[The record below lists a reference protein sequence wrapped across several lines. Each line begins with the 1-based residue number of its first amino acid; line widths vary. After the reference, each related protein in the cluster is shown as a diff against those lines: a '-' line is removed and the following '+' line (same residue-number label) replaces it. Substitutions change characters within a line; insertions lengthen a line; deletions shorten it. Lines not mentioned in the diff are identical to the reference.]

1 MSGISAFVLG
11 NSKDGGKEFKLGVS
25 IVPIIGLTM
34 IILGII
40 INVLCSLFFR
50 DLVGMAN
57 PLFFWG
63 FVVLAISIFIYAI
76 KDRM

>member
-1 MSGISAFVLG
+1 MSETCLFILSNSEGKKEFKIGISAIPLLG
-11 NSKDGGKEFKLGVS
+11 LSL
-25 IVPIIGLTM
+25 
-34 IILGII
+34 IILGVI
-40 INVLCSLFFR
+40 INVICSLFFR

-63 FVVLAISIFIYAI
+63 FVILVVSLFIYAL